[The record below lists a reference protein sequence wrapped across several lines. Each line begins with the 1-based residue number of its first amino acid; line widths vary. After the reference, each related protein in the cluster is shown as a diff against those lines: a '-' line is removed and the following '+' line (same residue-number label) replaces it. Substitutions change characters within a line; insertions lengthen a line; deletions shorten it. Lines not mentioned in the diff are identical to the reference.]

1 MSVLERVVDPG
12 APSAHAPPESP
23 LGPSA
28 LVDRIAA
35 RDRAIAALEAE
46 QARDLAAFSDRR
58 VAADQAAGVPD
69 HLVGRTVGTELALA
83 LHIGQQSAANRAAQ
97 AW

>member
-1 MSVLERVVDPG
+1 VVDG
-12 APSAHAPPESP
+12 VASP
-23 LGPSA
+23 RDQLDPTA
-28 LVDRIAA
+28 LVDRIAE
-35 RDRAIAALEAE
+35 RERAIAALEAE

-83 LHIGQQSAANRAAQ
+83 LHVGQQSAANRWHRQ
-97 AW
+97 R